1 MVTFFAG
8 VLIGAVVGVLMVIG
22 LMVWSEKED
31 EE

>member
-1 MVTFFAG
+1 MVTFFTG

-22 LMVWSEKED
+22 LMVWSEKEG